1 MENAREVLK
10 KLRNDFALKTLNKSD
25 LLPNPMQQFE
35 GWLQEAVTAKVNEPI
50 ACCLSTVGKYGQ
62 PSSRIVYVRNIT
74 ENGMVF
80 FSNYESK
87 KGKELAANPKAS
99 VNFFWPELERQIRIE
114 GIVEQVSEVVS
125 DEYFND
131 RPRSSQ
137 IGAWASKQSETLH
150 SREALE
156 QEIAAIEKR
165 FDGKD
170 VPRPPHW
177 GGYIIVPHLMEFWQG
192 RKSRLHDRLVYLR
205 NENNQWEI
213 ERLNP

>member
-10 KLRNDFALKTLNKSD
+10 KLRNDFALKTLNKAD
-25 LLPNPMQQFE
+25 LLSNPMQQFE
-35 GWLQEAVTAKVNEPI
+35 VWLQEAVTAKVNEPI

-74 ENGMVF
+74 ENGFVF
-80 FSNYESK
+80 FTNYESK
-87 KGKELAANPKAS
+87 KGKDLANNPKAC

-114 GIVEQVSEVVS
+114 GIVEKVSEAVS

-137 IGAWASKQSETLH
+137 IGAWASQQSEALV
-150 SREALE
+150 SRAALE
-156 QEIAAIEKR
+156 NEILDQEKR
-165 FDGKD
+165 FEGQV

-177 GGYIIVPHLMEFWQG
+177 GGYIIVPHLIEFWQG
-192 RKSRLHDRLVYLR
+192 RKSRLHDRLVFLR
-205 NENNQWEI
+205 NEHNQWEI

>member
-10 KLRNDFALKTLNKSD
+10 KLRNDFALKTLSKSD
-25 LLPNPMQQFE
+25 VLVNPMEQFE
-35 GWLQEAVTAKVNEPI
+35 AWLQEAVEAKVNEPI

-74 ENGMVF
+74 ENGFIF
-80 FSNYESK
+80 FTNYESK
-87 KGKELAANPKAS
+87 KGKELAGNPKAS
-99 VNFFWPELERQIRIE
+99 VNFFWPELERQVRIE
-114 GIVEQVSEVVS
+114 GIVEKVSASVS

-137 IGAWASKQSETLH
+137 IGAWASQQSETLA

-156 QEIAAIEKR
+156 NEIQAQEKR
-165 FDGKD
+165 FEGQT

-177 GGYIIVPHLMEFWQG
+177 GGYIVVPNRIEFWQG

-205 NENNQWEI
+205 KEENQWKI
-213 ERLNP
+213 DRLNP